1 VELGVELLATGVALG
16 LGVALEHP
24 VLTPLLSVP
33 ESAPHGALVLA
44 EETIEGPLQ
53 GLALGNRRER

>member
-1 VELGVELLATGVALG
+1 MEPGVEPLATGVALR

-24 VLTPLLSVP
+24 VLALLLAVP

>member
-1 VELGVELLATGVALG
+1 VELGIEPLATGVALR

-24 VLTPLLSVP
+24 VLALILAVS

>member
-1 VELGVELLATGVALG
+1 VELGVELLATGVALR

-33 ESAPHGALVLA
+33 ESAPHGALALA
-44 EETIEGPLQ
+44 EETIEGLSQ
-53 GLALGNRRER
+53 RLALGYRR